1 MSIVAPSSRIHSKS
15 GNFRRFLKQERAF
28 SALFGEST
36 GTKPKKNICR
46 FLSTTYYDSQSGLHL
61 PVYDETEIRLIL
73 DARNYESSQQQ
84 PFVPHTLSKDRVEA
98 EELSEKLQEL
108 ALRGIHG
115 VVLPA
120 IRFPRDVRNL
130 HTFSVIAPPGFVILS
145 ESNDNDSSSSKPS
158 NDNKSSNSKINNADD
173 GLIKANELSSPDTIF
188 SKVVR
193 YSNETSLRE
202 ALHRLTDRGLHT
214 TVSLTPYAYNDDVE
228 PIKLASN
235 IAASIDDHGGCDY
248 IWVARDHDKGSATTA
263 ANSSD
268 TMVEVCEELAYL
280 DVAGATIKSRLLV
293 DAVNQDVLEDVMFLG
308 VNKYIIEDEN
318 QIELV
323 ESVANDQGKSL
334 LRRR

>member
-1 MSIVAPSSRIHSKS
+1 MMSIVAPTSRIHFKS
-15 GNFRRFLKQERAF
+15 RNFRRFLGQERAF

-61 PVYDETEIRLIL
+61 PVHDETEIRLIL
-73 DARNYESSQQQ
+73 DARNHESSQQQ

-130 HTFSVIAPPGFVILS
+130 HTFSVIAPSGFVILS
-145 ESNDNDSSSSKPS
+145 ESNDNDSSSS
-158 NDNKSSNSKINNADD
+158 SSKTNNADD
-173 GLIKANELSSPDTIF
+173 GLLKANELSSPDTIF

-202 ALHRLTDRGLHT
+202 ALHRLVDRGLHT
-214 TVSLTPYAYNDDVE
+214 TLSLTPDTYNDDVE